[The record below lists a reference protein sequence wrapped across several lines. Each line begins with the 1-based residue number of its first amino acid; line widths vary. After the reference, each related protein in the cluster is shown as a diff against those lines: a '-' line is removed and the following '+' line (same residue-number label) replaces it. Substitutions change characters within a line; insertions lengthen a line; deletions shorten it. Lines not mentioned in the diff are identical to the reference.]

1 MFRNRRRT
9 RRARI
14 AVAGAAALLAV
25 GIAACSSSGTSSNS
39 PAASPSTSATGTKVA
54 GGTATVALPPS
65 TTLSYIFPFTSIAN
79 ISVYNANQFQ
89 WLMYRPLYMFG
100 GNDTSISVNY
110 ALSPANAPVYSSD
123 GKTVTINFKGWKW
136 SDGETVDAQ
145 DLIFWLNM
153 MKAEKANYYG
163 YAPGLA
169 PDNIVSYSATG
180 PNQVTMHF
188 DKAYSS
194 LWFTYNQLAE
204 FTPMPLAWD
213 VTSSGAKAGSGGCA
227 TDTAKD
233 KWAKCVAV
241 YNFLAAQAKAAASY
255 ATSPIWGV
263 VDGPWKLSSYNT
275 NGNVTMV
282 PNTAYSG
289 SPKPSLSAVKFVPYT
304 DDTTEYTAL
313 KTSQLDVGY
322 IPQQDLPQKPLS
334 QVLPTTNPLGSAYN
348 LQPFYSFGFFYYQPN
363 FNNPKTGPIFRQLY
377 VRQAL
382 QELMNQNGDGE
393 AIWRGYAYPE
403 SGPVPTEP
411 NNQWVP
417 AVQKANNGQG
427 PYPFSIANAKALLT
441 SHGWQEVGGVMTC
454 EDPAKC
460 GAGISKGQ
468 QLSFTYDYA
477 TGQQTVTDEV
487 QNYKSDAAQ
496 AGVKINLVGQTFNTI
511 IGESTPCKPGP
522 KCSWDVLW
530 FGGWAYDGPGF
541 EPTGESLFYTG
552 SGSNSGSY
560 SDPTMDKLINATH
573 TDSSLSAFQQYATYA
588 SQQLP
593 FIWTTNE
600 YAVQAVSSKLQNVTF
615 NPLYTLVP
623 EYWYFTK

>member
-1 MFRNRRRT
+1 MFRNRRRPRT
-9 RRARI
+9 ARI

-25 GIAACSSSGTSSNS
+25 GIAACSGSGSSGNS
-39 PAASPSTSATGTKVA
+39 PSASASASATGAKVS
-54 GGTATVALPPS
+54 GGTATVALQPS
-65 TTLSYIFPFTSIAN
+65 VTLSYIFPFTSIAN

-100 GNDTSISVNY
+100 GNNTSIEVNY
-110 ALSPANAPVYSSD
+110 ALSPADEPVYSSD
-123 GKTVTINFKGWKW
+123 GKSVTINFKGWKW
-136 SDGETVDAQ
+136 SDGESVDAA

-180 PNQVTMHF
+180 PNQVTLHF

-213 VTSSGAKAGSGGCA
+213 VTSLGAKAGSGGCA

-263 VDGPWKLSSYNT
+263 VDGPWKLSAYNA

-304 DDTTEYTAL
+304 DDSTEYTAL
-313 KTSQLDVGY
+313 KTGQLDVGY
-322 IPQQDLPQKPLS
+322 IPHQDLPQKPLS
-334 QVLPTTNPLGSAYN
+334 QVLPTSNPLGSAYN

-363 FNNPKTGPIFRQLY
+363 FNNAKTGPIFKQLY

-382 QELMNQNGDGE
+382 QELMDQNGDGE

-403 SGPVPTEP
+403 SGPVPTQP
-411 NNQWVP
+411 DNQWVP
-417 AVQKANNGQG
+417 AVQKANDGQG
-427 PYPFSIANAKALLT
+427 PYPFSISSAKALLT

-454 EDPAKC
+454 QDPAKC
-460 GAGISKGQ
+460 GTGITKGQ
-468 QLSFTYDYA
+468 QMSFTYDYA

-522 KCSWDVLW
+522 KCTCDVLW

-541 EPTGESLFYTG
+541 EPTGESLFSTG

-573 TDSSLSAFQQYATYA
+573 TNSSLSAFQQYATYA

-623 EYWYFTK
+623 EYWSFTK